1 MIFKLYKTRVTSGK
15 RPEDKVLEREYKG
28 FQEIYR
34 KYGVK
39 VIGAW
44 DNMDDPLE
52 GYLITAYRDNV
63 HYEETVAKMRVDPK
77 YMEMSKERQKNFETV
92 KAVTMKLHPGSPEL

>member
-34 KYGVK
+34 K
-39 VIGAW
+39 
-44 DNMDDPLE
+44 
-52 GYLITAYRDNV
+52 
-63 HYEETVAKMRVDPK
+63 
-77 YMEMSKERQKNFETV
+77 
-92 KAVTMKLHPGSPEL
+92 